1 MHLGVCVKLYEGS
14 KILVTGALGQI
25 GTDLTEAL
33 RKKYGHNNVIATDI
47 RTIENH
53 PSVKNGI
60 FQNLDVME
68 TQKLI
73 EICK

>member
-33 RKKYGHNNVIATDI
+33 RKKYGQNNVIATDI
-47 RTIENH
+47 RTIAVSYTH
-53 PSVKNGI
+53 LTLPTTPYV
-60 FQNLDVME
+60 
-68 TQKLI
+68 
-73 EICK
+73 